1 MANYNY
7 DEAGNMAIYFVLSV
21 LGIVLIPMTLSTVAA
36 AVASAYFVSVHAS
49 LTDHVKEHPEEQSR
63 GCQCKQCL
71 ERRKQVLAKV
81 KGTLLKPKVTKRRVQ
96 FVCMSEPT
104 HSDSGFNRTLAILIG
119 WIIVGFLAYTVADV
133 ENENKIYNPFKI
145 LGISAV

>member
-1 MANYNY
+1 MVNYHY
-7 DEAGNMAIYFVLSV
+7 DAAGNMATYFVLSV
-21 LGIVLIPMTLSTVAA
+21 LGIALIPITLSTVAA
-36 AVASAYFVSVHAS
+36 AVASTYVVAVRVS

-81 KGTLLKPKVTKRRVQ
+81 KGTLLKPKVTKKWVQ
-96 FVCMSEPT
+96 FVCASEST
-104 HSDSGFNRTLAILIG
+104 HSDSGFNRTLAIVIG
-119 WIIVGFLAYTVADV
+119 WVIVGFLAYTVADV
-133 ENENKIYNPFKI
+133 DNENIIYNPFII